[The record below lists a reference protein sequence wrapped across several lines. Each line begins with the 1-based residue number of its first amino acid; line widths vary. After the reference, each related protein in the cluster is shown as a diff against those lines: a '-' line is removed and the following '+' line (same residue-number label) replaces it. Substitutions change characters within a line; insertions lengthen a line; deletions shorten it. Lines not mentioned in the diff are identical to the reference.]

1 MRPIDEFSYI
11 KNNKVLLDS
20 DSLSQLYHPVIGNPA
35 ALLYDYLLALSP
47 SLDKSSPM
55 LMIALGAGVVL
66 VLSMLN
72 FIVIHNRIQQIWYSK
87 RRNNGVVS

>member
-1 MRPIDEFSYI
+1 MRGY
-11 KNNKVLLDS
+11 
-20 DSLSQLYHPVIGNPA
+20 Y
-35 ALLYDYLLALSP
+35 YDYLLALSP

-55 LMIALGAGVVL
+55 LMIALGVGAVL